1 MGLDGIRDLVERTDP
16 LWQWLAVLLAGAV
29 PYVESYGAGAIGV
42 VVGVPVALAIA
53 AAIIGNAVSM
63 VLTVTLGDRIRRGR
77 EDRRRERGDVRE
89 PSLRRQKLKRRFD
102 RYGVAG
108 VSLLGQ
114 TLLPSQVTSMA
125 MVTFGADRRAVVLW
139 QLVSITLWGL
149 AFGLLAAAGLR
160 VVDA

>member
-1 MGLDGIRDLVERTDP
+1 MVGLEGVRDLVEGTDP
-16 LWQWLAVLLAGAV
+16 LWQWLTVLLAGAA

-42 VVGVPVALAIA
+42 LVGVPVGVAIVA
-53 AAIIGNAVSM
+53 AVVGNMVSM
-63 VLTVTLGDRIRRGR
+63 VLVVTLGDRIRRR
-77 EDRRRERGDVRE
+77 RVDRLGPDAPE
-89 PSLRRQKLKRRFD
+89 PSPRRQKLKRRFD

-139 QLVSITLWGL
+139 QLLSITLWGL
-149 AFGLLAAAGLR
+149 GFGLLAAAGMQ